1 MELRH
6 LRYFVAVA
14 EEMNFGR
21 AAQRLAIS
29 QPPLS
34 QQVKDLEHE
43 LGAELIDR
51 SRRRIRLT
59 HAGALFLEEARLAL
73 SQAEK
78 AARTAR
84 RAQRGEIGTLS
95 VGFVGSATYQV
106 LPEAL
111 RSFRERYPDV
121 ELRLRTMHG
130 AQQVEAFREGR
141 IQVGVLRPPVDDYL
155 ATRTLLEETLVAAL
169 PADHPLARSRK
180 VGLSELAGEHF
191 VLAPRTSG
199 PATHDRIVGLCRRAG
214 FSPDVAQESAELQTV
229 AGLVAAGMGVALLV
243 GRPEH
248 LLRHRGVAY
257 LEVTDPGAT
266 WELAAA
272 WRKEERSP
280 TARAFVEM
288 LGRGPSPLGDDL
300 KGT

>member
-14 EEMNFGR
+14 EEMHFGR
-21 AAQRLAIS
+21 AAERLGMS

-34 QQVKDLEHE
+34 QQVKDLERE
-43 LGAELIDR
+43 LGAQLIDR
-51 SRRRIRLT
+51 SRRRIGLT
-59 HAGALFLEEARLAL
+59 HAGGLFLEEARLAL

-84 RAQRGEIGTLS
+84 RAHRGEIGTLS
-95 VGFVGSATYQV
+95 IGFVGSATYEV

-121 ELRLRTMHG
+121 GLELRTMHS
-130 AQQVEAFREGR
+130 AQQAEAFREGR
-141 IQVGVLRPPVDDYL
+141 IQVGFLRPPVDGSI

-169 PADHPLARSRK
+169 PADHSLADAQK
-180 VGLSELAGEHF
+180 VSLSELAGEDF
-191 VLAPRTSG
+191 VLAPRPSG
-199 PATHDRIVGLCRRAG
+199 PAVYDRIVGLCRRAG
-214 FSPDVAQESAELQTV
+214 FSPNVAQESAELQTV
-229 AGLVAAGMGVALLV
+229 AGLVAAGVGVALLV

-257 LEVTDPGAT
+257 REVGDPGST
-266 WELAAA
+266 WELVLA

-280 TARAFVEM
+280 VAQAFVEM
-288 LGRGPSPLGDDL
+288 LGRGG
-300 KGT
+300 

>member
-21 AAQRLAIS
+21 AAERLGMS

-34 QQVKDLEHE
+34 QQVKDLERE
-43 LGAELIDR
+43 LGAKLVDR
-51 SRRRIRLT
+51 SRRKIRLT
-59 HAGALFLEEARLAL
+59 HAGGLFLEEARLAL

-84 RAQRGEIGTLS
+84 RAHRGEIGTLS
-95 VGFVGSATYQV
+95 MGFVGSATYQV

-111 RSFRERYPDV
+111 RAFRERYPNV
-121 ELRLRTMHG
+121 VLELRTMHS

-141 IQVGVLRPPVDDYL
+141 IQVGFLRPPVDVFL
-155 ATRTLLEETLVAAL
+155 ATRTLVEETLVVAL
-169 PADHPLARSRK
+169 PADHPLAVTRK
-180 VGLSELAGEHF
+180 VVLSELAGEDF
-191 VLAPRTSG
+191 VLSPRPSG
-199 PATHDRIVGLCRRAG
+199 PAVYDRIVGLCRRAG
-214 FSPDVAQESAELQTV
+214 FSPSVAQESAELQTV

-243 GRPEH
+243 GKPEH

-257 LEVTDPGAT
+257 REVGNPGAT

-272 WRKEERSP
+272 RREDERSP
-280 TARAFVEM
+280 MAHAFVEM
-288 LGRGPSPLGDDL
+288 LGRGE
-300 KGT
+300 